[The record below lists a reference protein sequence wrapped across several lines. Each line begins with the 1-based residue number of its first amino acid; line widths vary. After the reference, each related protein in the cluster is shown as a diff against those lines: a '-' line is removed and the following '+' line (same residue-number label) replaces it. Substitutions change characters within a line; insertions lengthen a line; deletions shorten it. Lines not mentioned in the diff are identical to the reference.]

1 MYTSLTVMNIILEG
15 KFCFTETEWI
25 CKTSLQP
32 LHPPSSEFLVLIN
45 LGIQFFIYFSI
56 LKPKLVHIDCKSHP
70 SLIGQ
75 LTPNSGLWL
84 VVMSRLAP
92 PSVSGNPHL
101 EQLTRTNIAL
111 DVDTFSTCH
120 WSKECIS
127 CLQLAKSNSDNYLLE
142 TCLILNLNVKLFIH
156 VGYRTVV

>member
-1 MYTSLTVMNIILEG
+1 M
-15 KFCFTETEWI
+15 
-25 CKTSLQP
+25 
-32 LHPPSSEFLVLIN
+32 
-45 LGIQFFIYFSI
+45 
-56 LKPKLVHIDCKSHP
+56 
-70 SLIGQ
+70 
-75 LTPNSGLWL
+75 

-127 CLQLAKSNSDNYLLE
+127 CLQLAKSNSVNYLLE

-156 VGYRTVV
+156 VGYRTVVWKILNLFILPAFVQTDAIKQVVLLRSQALKKYTEPDQTRPGQDLT